1 MEGYTPEIK
10 VTNFPVAEQQTSFE
24 YYVNQIHEMDKF
36 IGELIQSLSER
47 DVGRIEKDKDKLI
60 ALYEEGY
67 QEAENCYEDLLA
79 YLEK

>member
-1 MEGYTPEIK
+1 MIRP
-10 VTNFPVAEQQTSFE
+10 
-24 YYVNQIHEMDKF
+24 HEK
-36 IGELIQSLSER
+36 SN
-47 DVGRIEKDKDKLI
+47 VGRIEKDKDKLI